1 VTLAWV
7 FFRLPH
13 FAGINLFV
21 NRLGV
26 WHVDA
31 PLGMH
36 RNEIMLSLFLI
47 VGLLVWD
54 RQSSKKMRPKTWL
67 LPLML
72 LAIYFLGV
80 FSLKQFIYFQF

>member
-1 VTLAWV
+1 
-7 FFRLPH
+7 
-13 FAGINLFV
+13 
-21 NRLGV
+21 
-26 WHVDA
+26 DA

-36 RNEIMLSLFLI
+36 GNEIILSIGLI

-54 RQSSKKMRPKTWL
+54 QQSSKKIITKTWL

-72 LAIYFLGV
+72 LAIYFFGV